1 MATLKRPQECVNAG
15 CIACCGIADYEF
27 YKGIFKDNAQKC
39 PNYKRGM
46 IPMSAID
53 DIKAEVEGLMSHDDY
68 MVDGFNVLDIINK
81 HTETKAK

>member
-15 CIACCGIADYEF
+15 CIACCGMAEYEF
-27 YKGIFKDNAQKC
+27 YKGMFKDNAQKC

-53 DIKAEVEGLMSHDDY
+53 NIKSEIE
-68 MVDGFNVLDIINK
+68 
-81 HTETKAK
+81 ETKEKTFCTDSEKQGLDVALSIIDKYTI